1 MGEPRRGALPTAL
14 RTVGTL
20 ALLQAVLP
28 LNLAV
33 TAVAALKAVLV
44 PAPQEI
50 AQRPRTILV
59 SGGKMTKALLL
70 ARAFH
75 RAGHRVVLVESSPY
89 RLTGHRFSRAV
100 ARFRVVP
107 RPDSPHYVDALL
119 QVVREE
125 GVDVYVP
132 VCSPVASY
140 HDALA
145 KRALAAY
152 CEVLHPDPEL
162 VARLDDKHR
171 FAELAAS
178 LGLPV
183 PDAHRISEPGQVAAF
198 DFAAHGPPY
207 VLKSIP
213 YDPVNRLDLTP
224 LPRATPLE
232 TARFAAAKP
241 ISADVPWI
249 LQAYVTGQEYCAH
262 ATVRDGRVQL
272 YCCCPSSPFQV
283 NYASVDKP
291 EIEAWVRRFVESLR
305 LTGQVSFDFIED
317 AGGRPYAIE
326 CNPRAHSAI
335 TLFHGHPDLAR
346 AYLERGVPTVRP
358 APSARPTYWLYHEL
372 WRVLSRPGDAAARIR
387 VLRRGRDA
395 IFDWSDPLP
404 FLMVHHLQIPW
415 LLLRNLVRGKDW
427 VRIDFNIGKIV
438 QAGGD

>member
-183 PDAHRISEPGQVAAF
+183 PDAHRISEPGQAVNGHLWLFLASMTDVAYTLTAV
-198 DFAAHGPPY
+198 DRRVPGCALSASGCPTKTY
-207 VLKSIP
+207 TGTAGKNANLI
-213 YDPVNRLDLTP
+213 DL
-224 LPRATPLE
+224 
-232 TARFAAAKP
+232 
-241 ISADVPWI
+241 
-249 LQAYVTGQEYCAH
+249 
-262 ATVRDGRVQL
+262 
-272 YCCCPSSPFQV
+272 
-283 NYASVDKP
+283 N
-291 EIEAWVRRFVESLR
+291 
-305 LTGQVSFDFIED
+305 
-317 AGGRPYAIE
+317 
-326 CNPRAHSAI
+326 
-335 TLFHGHPDLAR
+335 LF
-346 AYLERGVPTVRP
+346 
-358 APSARPTYWLYHEL
+358 
-372 WRVLSRPGDAAARIR
+372 
-387 VLRRGRDA
+387 
-395 IFDWSDPLP
+395 
-404 FLMVHHLQIPW
+404 
-415 LLLRNLVRGKDW
+415 
-427 VRIDFNIGKIV
+427 
-438 QAGGD
+438 